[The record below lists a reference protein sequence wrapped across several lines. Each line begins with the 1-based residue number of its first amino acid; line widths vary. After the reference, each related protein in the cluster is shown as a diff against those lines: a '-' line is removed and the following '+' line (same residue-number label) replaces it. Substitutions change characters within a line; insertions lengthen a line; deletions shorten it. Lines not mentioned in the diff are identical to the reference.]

1 MKRNRLF
8 HILVSVGYYED
19 KSIRWRE
26 LLTCDYQQL
35 PHLGIRTLQPYIPG
49 KPVNE
54 LARELGLTD
63 IIKLASNEN
72 PLGCSQMVLKTLA
85 GMSGQLIAAYP
96 APSIHPVK
104 NKLSQKLSIGE
115 DQLTLGNG
123 SDFIFTLLLT
133 AFGLHNNKHIL
144 THDQAFLTYSVQAK
158 TLGIPLV
165 STPLMTNWE
174 VDIPAMIKACNQDT
188 SLIFLANPN
197 NPTGLLIPH
206 ERIRQLLKTVPK
218 TTIVVIDEA
227 YYEFAYPTGDRLT
240 LTLVEEFPNAV
251 ITRTFS
257 KAYGLA
263 GLRLGYAISSREI
276 CELLQRVQLPFSVNQ
291 AALEAAFVALD
302 DDEFLAQTLEINHI
316 GLQQMRT
323 GLEALNLFAL
333 PSDCNFITFDCGMNA
348 IPVYQDLLAKGIIVR
363 PLTQYGLPNFLRVS
377 IGKPEQNS
385 RFLEQLSIII
395 SKKNN

>member
-1 MKRNRLF
+1 M
-8 HILVSVGYYED
+8 
-19 KSIRWRE
+19 
-26 LLTCDYQQL
+26 TCDYQQL

-54 LARELGLTD
+54 LARELGITD

-72 PLGCSQMVLKTLA
+72 PLGCSQMVLKALA
-85 GMSGQLIAAYP
+85 DMPGQLIAAYP

-104 NKLSQKLSIGE
+104 NKLSQKLVLNENQI
-115 DQLTLGNG
+115 TLGNG
-123 SDFIFTLLLT
+123 SDFIFTLLMT
-133 AFGLHNNKHIL
+133 AFALHTNKHIL

-174 VDIPAMIKACNQDT
+174 VDIQAMIKACNEDT

-206 ERIRQLLKTVPK
+206 DRIRLLLEAVPK

-227 YYEFAYPTGDRLT
+227 YYEFAYPIGDRLT
-240 LTLVEEFPNAV
+240 LTLLEEFPNLV

-263 GLRLGYAISSREI
+263 GLRLGYALSSREI
-276 CELLQRVQLPFSVNQ
+276 CELLHRVQLPFSVNE
-291 AALEAAFVALD
+291 AVLEAANVALD
-302 DDEFLAQTLEINHI
+302 DEEFLVQTLEINNI
-316 GLQQMRT
+316 GLQQMRS

-333 PSDCNFITFDCGMNA
+333 PSECNFITFDCGMNA
-348 IPVYQDLLAKGIIVR
+348 IPVYQELLTKGIIVR

-377 IGKPEQNS
+377 IGIPEQNS
-385 RFLEQLSIII
+385 RFLEQLYIII
-395 SKKNN
+395 EK